1 MTQPHVLI
9 VPGLNGSGPD
19 HWQTVWEDERIDCTR
34 IEQSSWV
41 EPDPLLWMCKIDA
54 TIAAHSGPVV
64 IVAHS
69 LGCLAVAAWATLAQ
83 LDPKRAI
90 AAMLVAPCDPGQES
104 ACEQIRRFGLIAK
117 SRLPISSV
125 LVASADD
132 PYATFSRSSSFAA
145 LWGSRLV
152 DAGEV
157 GHINAKSNLGSW
169 QWGQTIL
176 DQLIASVAPH
186 ERSLNR
192 LSLFA

>member
-1 MTQPHVLI
+1 MSQHHVLI

-19 HWQTVWEDERIDCTR
+19 HWQSAWEDERIDCAR
-34 IEQSSWV
+34 IQQSNWE

-54 TIAAHSGPVV
+54 AIAAQAGPIV

-69 LGCLAVAAWATLAQ
+69 LGCLAVAAWATLAR
-83 LDPKRAI
+83 LDPARGI
-90 AAMLVAPCDPGQES
+90 AAMLVAPCDPRQES
-104 ACEQIRRFGLIAK
+104 ACDRIRRFGLIAQ
-117 SRLPISSV
+117 SRLPIPSV

-145 LWGSRLV
+145 QWGSRLV

-176 DQLIASVAPH
+176 DHLIASVNPPV
-186 ERSLNR
+186 RSLDR
-192 LSLFA
+192 LTLFA